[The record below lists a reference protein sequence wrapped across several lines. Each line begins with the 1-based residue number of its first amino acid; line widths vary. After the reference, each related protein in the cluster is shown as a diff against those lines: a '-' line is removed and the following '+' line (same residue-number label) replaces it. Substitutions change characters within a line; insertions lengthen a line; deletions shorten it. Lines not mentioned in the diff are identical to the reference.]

1 MQLQRYPP
9 KVDTLNLWILASQYQ
24 GDQAPLEIDYAAS
37 HLGAYWSNA
46 GRLLNPDAYNYGF
59 YALPYPVRIYQ
70 DRLLG
75 IIPAGEKAAAN
86 NGCFNY
92 LVSDTKAPRSTGEY
106 NETTSRAERVST
118 HWRLIWKD
126 LRYKDASIPDES
138 EYFLEQEMSLPA
150 TATHDPVE
158 DRTGESPDRA

>member
-92 LVSDTKAPRSTGEY
+92 LVIDTKAPRSTGEY
-106 NETTSRAERVST
+106 NETTSRAERVSVEIK
-118 HWRLIWKD
+118 RSSA
-126 LRYKDASIPDES
+126 RPDQ
-138 EYFLEQEMSLPA
+138 FRFAPAGA
-150 TATHDPVE
+150 TAASYSPAPSSARRTLPVTLAFS
-158 DRTGESPDRA
+158 RKLVT